1 MATKI
6 DVLTA
11 ELKAINLWDRIFMDQ
26 VDPDTID
33 NDACTARMFR
43 RAQLVA
49 ELHELSS
56 RN

>member
-1 MATKI
+1 MASKTEI
-6 DVLTA
+6 LAA
-11 ELKAINLWDRIFMDQ
+11 ELKAITLWDRIFADQ
-26 VDPDTID
+26 KNPNAID

-43 RAQLVA
+43 RVQIMA